1 MCVCVCVCACAR
13 AHARKR
19 QRECVC
25 PRAWDCAC
33 ARVHVALLIEYA
45 SRMRHIVTSFVALQ
59 APPYFLTS
67 HKRSHFRKKVK
78 NMKYVL
84 SKTFLILRRI
94 ERVIVINVKTS
105 SNIKFYQNPSSGSP
119 IIACGRTDEHDE
131 ANSHISQ
138 IFERAQKYLYKHSER
153 VKCMP
158 QQCTEK
164 RVSLQILR
172 NMDAFKIF
180 STLIIDSAV

>member
-1 MCVCVCVCACAR
+1 MCVCVCAR

-33 ARVHVALLIEYA
+33 ARVHVALLIQYA

-138 IFERAQKYLYKHSER
+138 FFERAQKYLYKHSER